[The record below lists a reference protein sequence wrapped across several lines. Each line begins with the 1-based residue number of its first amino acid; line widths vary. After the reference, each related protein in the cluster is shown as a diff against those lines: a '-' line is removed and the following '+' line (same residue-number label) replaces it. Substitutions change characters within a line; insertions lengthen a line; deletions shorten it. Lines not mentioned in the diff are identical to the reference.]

1 MKLIKKEELVEYLNL
16 ADPKDLADCL
26 KENFTEPNQDRH
38 FKMLS
43 GLYFNDKPHFNGLS
57 NGCKAA
63 ALIYIIVR
71 SR

>member
-1 MKLIKKEELVEYLNL
+1 MQKELQEYLNR
-16 ADPKDLADCL
+16 ADPKDLANCL
-26 KENFTEPNQDRH
+26 KENFNEPNQDRH

-43 GLYFNDKPHFNGLS
+43 GLYFNDKPHFKSLS

-71 SR
+71 SK